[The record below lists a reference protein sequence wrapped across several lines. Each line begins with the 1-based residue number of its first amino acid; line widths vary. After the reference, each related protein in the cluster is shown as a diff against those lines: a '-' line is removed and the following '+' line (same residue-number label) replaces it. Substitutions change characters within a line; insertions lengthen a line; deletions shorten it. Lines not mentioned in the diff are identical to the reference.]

1 MDQRTAA
8 RHYGQAI
15 GLAAGLF
22 AALQVLIS
30 TTAARANWG
39 NLDSAQRA
47 LADGTAVPQ
56 FLIGPLLPTLV
67 ATYLASILS
76 GAIMVYLARRAG
88 WLAAYV
94 SGRRE
99 AGLVA
104 GGWVALVSALIWI
117 ALSVVV
123 VALTHADGSVTG
135 LFTSNPTGPLRP
147 LEIPG
152 LLIQQ
157 LGAGLIGWGLGSLF
171 GQMGGDRAPMPRAM
185 PLPPTS
191 PLGSGWPLAAG
202 GPPRWPDQPPSSA
215 GHWPSP
221 ADFPASHLPP
231 RSDGSDPA
239 SIN

>member
-1 MDQRTAA
+1 MDQHTAA
-8 RHYGQAI
+8 RHYGWSL
-15 GLAAGLF
+15 GVAAGLF
-22 AALQVLIS
+22 AALQVLVS

-39 NLDSAQRA
+39 SLDSAQRG

-76 GAIMVYLARRAG
+76 GAIMLYLARRAG

-123 VALTHADGSVTG
+123 VLLTHTDGSVTG

-147 LEIPG
+147 FELPG
-152 LLIQQ
+152 LLLQQ
-157 LGAGLIGWGLGSLF
+157 LGAGLIGWGLGSLM
-171 GQMGGDRAPMPRAM
+171 GQIGGARAPMPRAM
-185 PLPPTS
+185 PTPSIGSAWPPS
-191 PLGSGWPLAAG
+191 ASGPMPPWPS
-202 GPPRWPDQPPSSA
+202 QPPSTAGLWSPPSGFVPPHRSSHGEGEDSA
-215 GHWPSP
+215 SM
-221 ADFPASHLPP
+221 
-231 RSDGSDPA
+231 
-239 SIN
+239 N